1 MVASQAQGS
10 PASNARGARSGE
22 GVAPRV
28 LGSLFAL
35 ALIGQ
40 SLAQFFA
47 YQSVPVAK
55 RVAYFSQNVLT
66 AAPPQFGLPLLAG
79 FVPLLTALA
88 LLLVAHER
96 GARLVESLA
105 RIMAPAGLAILLP
118 ALFAW
123 QFGQS
128 RPVGYLILLGLFGL
142 ALERLLRVSVAEIF
156 ALVGAHSSADARH
169 FCARVE
175 ARITSKAAPLV
186 VLLAGAGYAAYTAFF
201 TIRHHQQIL
210 TSAFDLGIFD
220 NLMYN
225 TIKGRFFES
234 PVMFGPGHHNS
245 LSTHAEYL
253 MVLFAP
259 VYAIAPRAETLLMIQ
274 AVLLGAAVIP
284 LYLFARTMLS
294 AWPSVMLVL
303 AYLLFAP
310 LHGAQFYDF
319 HWLPLG
325 VFFYFWLFY
334 AIASRKK
341 WLTVLMLF
349 LLFALR
355 EDIAVGLACFGT
367 FLFVTGLRVN
377 LGITVAVTAV
387 VWFVINKFVIMPWA
401 GPWWFDSMYNEL
413 FADGKSGYGNVVK
426 TLISNP
432 FYAFSTFVR
441 GPKLAYALHM
451 LAPLVFLP
459 LRRFAFWL
467 LLIPGSVFTLMT
479 TGYWPTLAISFQYT
493 THWVPFLFASAAM
506 SLFLIREGQ
515 DGRVRLVAV
524 TSAMAVV
531 LLSHSYNF
539 GAILQQESFTGG
551 FGKVSFELSDSARER
566 YRDMRS
572 VADKIPR
579 EASVVA
585 TETLNP
591 HISARKEAYVFRYDY
606 GPVDFI
612 FLSDNEVHGDLRN
625 SLREKFKKTPYG
637 LFAKGKRE
645 FYLFK
650 RGYESPGTA
659 EALRHLGI

>member
-1 MVASQAQGS
+1 MVASQAHGS
-10 PASNARGARSGE
+10 PPRAASGE
-22 GVAPRV
+22 SLVPRV

-40 SLAQFFA
+40 SLTQFFA
-47 YQSVPVAK
+47 YQSVPVAQ
-55 RVAYFSQNVLT
+55 RVPFFNQNALPTV
-66 AAPPQFGLPLLAG
+66 PPQLGLPLLTG
-79 FVPLLTALA
+79 FVPLLTAV
-88 LLLVAHER
+88 LLLVVARER
-96 GARLVESLA
+96 AVRSVESLA
-105 RIMAPAGLAILLP
+105 RILAPAGVAIVLP
-118 ALFAW
+118 ALFTW
-123 QFGQS
+123 QFGQN
-128 RPVGYLILLGLFGL
+128 RPIGYLILLGLFGL
-142 ALERLLRVSVAEIF
+142 ALERLLRISVGELS
-156 ALVGAHSSADARH
+156 ALFSAPAFADARQ
-169 FCARVE
+169 FWARTS

-186 VLLAGAGYAAYTAFF
+186 VVLAGAGYAAYTAFF
-201 TIRHHQQIL
+201 TIRHHHQIL

-259 VYAIAPRAETLLMIQ
+259 LYAIAPRAETLLVIQ
-274 AVLLGAAVIP
+274 AVMLGGAVIP
-284 LYLFARTMLS
+284 LYLFARTMLT
-294 AWPSVMLVL
+294 AWPSVVLVL
-303 AYLLFAP
+303 AYVLFAP

-334 AIASRKK
+334 AIASRKR
-341 WLTVLMLF
+341 WLTILMVLV
-349 LLFALR
+349 LFALR
-355 EDIAVGLACFGT
+355 EDIAVGLACLGT
-367 FLFVTGLRVN
+367 FLFVSGLRVN
-377 LGITVAVTAV
+377 LGITLATTAV

-426 TLISNP
+426 TLVSNP

-459 LRRFAFWL
+459 LRRLAFWL

-493 THWVPFLFASAAM
+493 THWVPFLFACAAM
-506 SLFLIREGQ
+506 SLFLIREGR
-515 DGRVRLVAV
+515 DGRVRTVAV
-524 TSAMAVV
+524 CAALMVV

-539 GAILQQESFTGG
+539 GAILQRESFTGG
-551 FGKVSFELSDSARER
+551 FGRVSFELTDAQRER

-572 VADKIPR
+572 VADKIPV

-612 FLSDNEVHGDLRN
+612 FVSDNEVNGDMRNTLRD
-625 SLREKFKKTPYG
+625 KFRKTPYG

-650 RGYESPGTA
+650 RGYESPATA